1 MTEDLI
7 TLRSDA
13 GLPYIDVNA
22 PRVRTITIYH
32 NAYYRSVKPN
42 YQKYKAFLCSFQGR
56 FARVVYFNHLSNNV
70 CSNEQ
75 GGLL

>member
-1 MTEDLI
+1 MKIE
-7 TLRSDA
+7 LRR
-13 GLPYIDVNA
+13 A
-22 PRVRTITIYH
+22 PGRASSALNRQPLRTAATIYH
-32 NAYYRSVKPN
+32 NVYYRSVKPN